1 MLNQPIV
8 IAGGG
13 IAGLTLALALLRR
26 GIPVTVHEQVASP
39 AEVGAGL
46 QLSANGTRCLFSL
59 GLGPSLRAIASEP
72 QGKEV
77 RLWNTGQRWKLF
89 DLGAASEAS
98 YGYPYLMVHRGDLH
112 QLLLGAVR
120 SLDAFAVRTSRR
132 CVGFQQHDDRVEVK
146 FSDGRQ
152 ESAAALIGAD
162 GVHSQV
168 RAQLFGA
175 GNPDFTGCVA
185 WRGLVPR
192 SRLPSDLMLPVGSNW
207 IGPGA
212 HVVTYPLRGGELMN
226 FVGIVE
232 RDDWR
237 VESWTEAGTTSECAA
252 DFAGWHA
259 DVQTLIA
266 GIDKPYKWALV
277 GRKPLD
283 TWTSGRV
290 TLMGDAA
297 HPTLPFLAQG
307 ANMAIEDAL
316 VAARCIELFKDDLPT
331 ALRRYERTRMARTSR
346 IVLGSMENG
355 RRFHNPALSDPD
367 GAQAY
372 VSQQWAE
379 DEVRQRYHWLFEYD
393 ALTVPLAEAHSVA
406 G

>member
-1 MLNQPIV
+1 MESRIV

-13 IAGLTLALALLRR
+13 IAGLTLALALLKRN
-26 GIPVTVHEQVASP
+26 IPVTVHEQVASP

-46 QLSANGTRCLFSL
+46 QLSANGTRCLFAL
-59 GLGPSLRAIASEP
+59 GLERAVRAIASEP

-77 RLWNTGQRWKLF
+77 RLWNSGQRWKLF
-89 DLGAASEAS
+89 DLGTTSEAA

-112 QLLLGAVR
+112 QLLLRAVR
-120 SLDAFAVRTSRR
+120 EADPDAVRTASR
-132 CVGFQQHDDRVEVK
+132 CTGFQQQSGHVDVV
-146 FSDGRQ
+146 FADGHQ
-152 ESAAALIGAD
+152 ERAAALIGAD

-168 RAQLFGA
+168 RAALFGA
-175 GNPDFTGCVA
+175 RTPEFTGCVA

-192 SRLPSDLMLPVGSNW
+192 NRLPESLMQPVGSNW
-207 IGPGA
+207 VGPGA

-237 VESWTEAGTTSECAA
+237 IESWTEAGQTHECAA

-266 GIDKPYKWALV
+266 GIDRPYKWALM
-277 GRKPLD
+277 GRKPLEA
-283 TWTSGRV
+283 WTVNRV

-307 ANMAIEDAL
+307 ANMALEDAI
-316 VAARCIELFKDDLPT
+316 VAARCIDANRNDIPQ
-331 ALRRYERTRMARTSR
+331 ALRQYERLRIERTSR
-346 IVLGSMENG
+346 IVLGSLENG
-355 RRFHNPALSDPD
+355 KRFHNPALADAE

-372 VSQQWAE
+372 VTQQWAE
-379 DEVRQRYHWLFEYD
+379 DKVRQRYHWLFEYD
-393 ALTVPLAEAHSVA
+393 ALGVPLAA
-406 G
+406 

>member
-1 MLNQPIV
+1 MIVESRIV

-13 IAGLTLALALLRR
+13 IAGLTLALALLKRN
-26 GIPVTVHEQVASP
+26 IPVTVHEQVASP

-46 QLSANGTRCLFSL
+46 QLSANGTRCLFAL
-59 GLGPSLRAIASEP
+59 GLERAVRAIASEP

-77 RLWNTGQRWKLF
+77 RLWNSGQRWKLF
-89 DLGAASEAS
+89 DLGASSEAA

-112 QLLLGAVR
+112 QLLLRAVR
-120 SLDAFAVRTSRR
+120 EADPDAVRTASR
-132 CVGFQQHDDRVEVK
+132 CTGFQQHASYVDVV
-146 FSDGRQ
+146 FADGHHER
-152 ESAAALIGAD
+152 AAALIGAD

-168 RAQLFGA
+168 RAALFGSRT
-175 GNPDFTGCVA
+175 PEFTGCVA

-192 SRLPSDLMLPVGSNW
+192 SRLPEGLMQPVGSNW
-207 IGPGA
+207 VGPGA

-232 RDDWR
+232 RDDWHI
-237 VESWTEAGTTSECAA
+237 ESWTEAGQTHECAA

-266 GIDKPYKWALV
+266 GIDRPYKWALM
-277 GRKPLD
+277 GRKPLEA
-283 TWTSGRV
+283 WTVNRV

-307 ANMAIEDAL
+307 ANMALEDAI
-316 VAARCIELFKDDLPT
+316 VAARCIDANRSDVPQ
-331 ALRRYERTRMARTSR
+331 ALRQYERLRIERTSR
-346 IVLGSMENG
+346 IVLGSLENG
-355 RRFHNPALSDPD
+355 KRFHNPALADAQ
-367 GAQAY
+367 GAQTY
-372 VSQQWAE
+372 VTQQWAE
-379 DEVRQRYHWLFEYD
+379 DKVRQRYHWLFEYD
-393 ALTVPLAEAHSVA
+393 ALGVPLA

>member
-1 MLNQPIV
+1 MESRIV

-13 IAGLTLALALLRR
+13 IAGLTLALALLERN
-26 GIPVTVHEQVASP
+26 IPVTVHEQVASP

-46 QLSANGTRCLFSL
+46 QLSANGTRCLFAL
-59 GLGPSLRAIASEP
+59 GLERAVRAIASEP

-77 RLWNTGQRWKLF
+77 RLWSSGQRWKLF
-89 DLGAASEAS
+89 DLGTTSEAA

-112 QLLLGAVR
+112 QLLLRAVR
-120 SLDAFAVRTSRR
+120 EADPDALRTASR
-132 CVGFQQHDDRVEVK
+132 CTGFQQQSGHVDVV
-146 FSDGRQ
+146 FADGHQ
-152 ESAAALIGAD
+152 ERAAALIGAD

-168 RAQLFGA
+168 RAALFGA
-175 GNPDFTGCVA
+175 RTPEFTGCVA

-192 SRLPSDLMLPVGSNW
+192 NRLPESLMQPVGSNW
-207 IGPGA
+207 VGPGA

-237 VESWTEAGTTSECAA
+237 IESWTEAGQTHECAA

-266 GIDKPYKWALV
+266 GIDRPYKWALM
-277 GRKPLD
+277 GRKPLEA
-283 TWTSGRV
+283 WTVNRV

-307 ANMAIEDAL
+307 ANMALEDAI
-316 VAARCIELFKDDLPT
+316 VAARCIDANRSDIPQ
-331 ALRRYERTRMARTSR
+331 ALRQYERLRIERTSR
-346 IVLGSMENG
+346 IVLGSLENG
-355 RRFHNPALSDPD
+355 KRFHNPALADAE

-372 VSQQWAE
+372 VTQQWAE
-379 DEVRQRYHWLFEYD
+379 DKVRQRYHWLFEYD
-393 ALTVPLAEAHSVA
+393 ALGVPLAA
-406 G
+406 